1 MRISD
6 WSSDVCSSDLTPVPY
21 WRSRVS
27 PGRSAT
33 SASRVPVRRLNR
45 VDLPTLGRPT
55 RTRVGSLSLVMGRL
69 SVKRVQQERDRKSVG
84 SGKSVS
90 VRVDLGGRRILKQKT
105 TIRSSATS
113 TTSSTRNYKAHHKNG
128 NSL

>member
-1 MRISD
+1 MKAR
-6 WSSDVCSSDLTPVPY
+6 SSSTPVPY

-69 SVKRVQQERDRKSVG
+69 SVKRVQQERRAA
-84 SGKSVS
+84 
-90 VRVDLGGRRILKQKT
+90 RRSEEHPSELLSLLRISHAVLCLKQ
-105 TIRSSATS
+105 IHSLFIS
-113 TTSSTRNYKAHHKNG
+113 TNQQISIHCTPTFTLQHLHIAYTYI
-128 NSL
+128 